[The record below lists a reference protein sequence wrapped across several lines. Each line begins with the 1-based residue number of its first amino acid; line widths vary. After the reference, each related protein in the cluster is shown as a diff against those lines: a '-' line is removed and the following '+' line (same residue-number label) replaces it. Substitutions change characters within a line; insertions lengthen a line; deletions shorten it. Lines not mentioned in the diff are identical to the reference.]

1 MLHSMY
7 ASQSHQNL
15 TKEKIIEKYGN
26 TDSSLRIRIKNQ
38 GYLFIKHRINIVN

>member
-1 MLHSMY
+1 MY
-7 ASQSHQNL
+7 RSQSHQNL

-38 GYLFIKHRINIVN
+38 GYLFIKCIGLILLIEDF